1 MPFSLWC
8 TLIKALKLPLQQ
20 FWFIRRNSRIQLTE
34 LWTSKMTIFGP
45 YVRISYLT
53 VAKSPRLHSLDYT
66 THSPLTHHVT
76 WRCWRRIKSNS
87 SSGNSKFAFGLDTLF
102 LSWRHTA
109 LPWFLLILK
118 QKRNNWRRLL
128 PYRCIRHC
136 SSVFWLCSSNRLCVT
151 VLAAMYCPTVRGTR
165 NSGLLVDISYVCW
178 LWAV

>member
-1 MPFSLWC
+1 MCIPIPIPIL
-8 TLIKALKLPLQQ
+8 
-20 FWFIRRNSRIQLTE
+20 
-34 LWTSKMTIFGP
+34 FGP
-45 YVRISYLT
+45 YFIS
-53 VAKSPRLHSLDYT
+53 KPSLKVHVYT
-66 THSPLTHHVT
+66 PSTTLLTHHVT

-109 LPWFLLILK
+109 LPWFSLMLK

-128 PYRCIRHC
+128 PYRCIQHC